1 MTTILSVALAPAG
14 GAKLIAGTAVAVLA
28 AALYNV
34 GYILEKRAL
43 TDIPPLGV
51 NPLRLVTTVTRSRLW
66 LGGFAAMVAGLIL
79 QVAALT
85 MAPVSVVQPVLA
97 GGLVVLVVAGGPLLG
112 EQLGRRQR
120 TALVLV
126 LAAVVAIAVSSR
138 PGAHLAS
145 SVPSHSF
152 AALALPVALVAAVAG
167 WWGVRS
173 KAAPMFTSAALAG
186 AAGLLYGLG
195 AVAEKAVATKVVG
208 RGVVNGALSALVSPY
223 PWLFLIVTFG
233 GLVVFQLA
241 LQRHPASVVAIL
253 SNVVSS
259 ICALA
264 GASIVFGEMLLPSGW
279 WSLARIAGFAGVGA
293 ALLLLAVDRR
303 RVEAAL
309 P

>member
-1 MTTILSVALAPAG
+1 MTTILSAALAPAG
-14 GAKLIAGTAVAVLA
+14 GAKLIAGTAVAVVS
-28 AALYNV
+28 AALYNA

-43 TDIPPLGV
+43 ADIPPLGV
-51 NPLRLVTTVTRSRLW
+51 NPVRLIGTVTRSREW
-66 LGGFAAMVAGLIL
+66 LAGFAAMVAGLIL
-79 QVAALT
+79 QIAALT

-120 TALVLV
+120 TALFLV
-126 LAAVVAIAVSSR
+126 IAAVVAIAVSSR

-145 SVPSHSF
+145 SVPSRPF
-152 AALALPVALVAAVAG
+152 ATMALPVAVAACAAA
-167 WWGVRS
+167 WWGTRS
-173 KAAPMFTSAALAG
+173 RSAPGLSAAALAG

-195 AVAEKAVATKVVG
+195 AVAEKAVAAKVVG
-208 RGVVNGALSALVSPY
+208 RGIVSGSFSALASPY
-223 PWLFLIVTFG
+223 PWLFLVVTFCG
-233 GLVVFQLA
+233 MVVFQLA
-241 LQRHPASVVAIL
+241 LQRHPASVVAIV

-259 ICALA
+259 VCALA
-264 GASIVFGEMLLPSGW
+264 GASVVFGEMLLPSGW

-293 ALLLLAVDRR
+293 ALFLLGVDRR

>member
-1 MTTILSVALAPAG
+1 MTTILSAALAPAG

-28 AALYNV
+28 AALYNA

-43 TDIPPLGV
+43 TDLPPLGV
-51 NPLRLVTTVTRSRLW
+51 NPVGLVKIVTRSRQW
-66 LGGFAAMVAGLIL
+66 LGGFAAMVAGLML

-112 EQLGRRQR
+112 EELGRRQR
-120 TALVLV
+120 SALVLV

-145 SVPSHSF
+145 SVPSRSF
-152 AALALPVALVAAVAG
+152 AALVLPVVIAAGVAG
-167 WWGVRS
+167 SWGARS
-173 KAAPMFTSAALAG
+173 RSAPIFASAALAG

-195 AVAEKAVATKVVG
+195 AIAEKAVAAKVVG
-208 RGVVNGALSALVSPY
+208 QGVVAGARSALASPY
-223 PWLFLIVTFG
+223 PWLFLVVTFTG
-233 GLVVFQLA
+233 MVVFQLA
-241 LQRHPASVVAIL
+241 LQRHPASVVAIF

-264 GASIVFGEMLLPSGW
+264 GASVVFGEMLLPSGW

-293 ALLLLAVDRR
+293 ALLLLGVDRR